1 MYKTDNKYST
11 YRGVIM
17 VSKIDDNSNLSHTKN
32 GTVTIILYL
41 FQSTGE
47 KQFMEDIG

>member
-1 MYKTDNKYST
+1 
-11 YRGVIM
+11 M